1 MHVQLTNYVVI
12 RLYDGHFDPR
22 VVTWIAFHV
31 KIDKL
36 YNKA

>member
-22 VVTWIAFHV
+22 VVT
-31 KIDKL
+31 
-36 YNKA
+36 